1 MSLRM
6 RSLLG
11 SDIFLWEPSNF
22 KAVSLD
28 FSLFFKSSRSIR
40 LVLET
45 GSAAIASPISAEV
58 ERNSD
63 DDTAGERGERI
74 GMGTAMEA
82 MEEAD

>member
-11 SDIFLWEPSNF
+11 SDIFLWEPRNC
-22 KAVSLD
+22 KAAALD

-40 LVLET
+40 FFLET
-45 GSAAIASPISAEV
+45 GSAATASPMSVEV

-82 MEEAD
+82 IEEAD